1 MPRKAG
7 KNNRNKDY
15 KKYSSQIYDFYDSQ
29 FRMPTFKELTDIF
42 GVNSKDTVS
51 RILDTLVSF
60 GYIAKDSNGK
70 ILPIIEKFKSQNYK
84 PKTKIE
90 KSYLNI
96 KYGLKMLGLVE
107 AGFPSFVD
115 AADMETISLE
125 DWIVKDKNATFM
137 LQVKGESM
145 IDAGIMEGD
154 YVIVERGREPKN
166 NDIVLANI
174 DSGWTL
180 KYYKKDKTGIYLEPA
195 NKKFKI
201 IRPKQDLEIPA
212 VVISVIRKYGK

>member
-1 MPRKAG
+1 MSRKVI
-7 KNNRNKDY
+7 NKDY
-15 KKYSSQIYDFYDSQ
+15 KKHSKEIYDFYDSYY
-29 FRMPTFKELTDIF
+29 RMPSYKELTDIF
-42 GVNSKDTVS
+42 GVSSKDTVF
-51 RILDTLVSF
+51 RIVEVLVNL

-70 ILPIIEKFKSQNYK
+70 LLPIMEKFKSQNFK
-84 PKTKIE
+84 PK
-90 KSYLNI
+90 KSML
-96 KYGLKMLGLVE
+96 KSGLKMLGLVE

-125 DWIVKDKNATFM
+125 DWLIGDKTATFM
-137 LQVKGESM
+137 LKVKGESM

-180 KYYKKDKTGIYLEPA
+180 KYYKKDKTGVFLEPA

-212 VVISVIRKYGK
+212 VVVSVIRKYGR

>member
-1 MPRKAG
+1 MRKVIQ
-7 KNNRNKDY
+7 RDY
-15 KKYSSQIYDFYDSQ
+15 KKLSEKVYEFYHAKY
-29 FRMPTFKELTDIF
+29 RMPSFNELT
-42 GVNSKDTVS
+42 GVFNVSSKDTVS
-51 RILDTLVSF
+51 RIITDLVNLEYLDQD
-60 GYIAKDSNGK
+60 KNGK
-70 ILPIIEKFKSQNYK
+70 LIPTFDKFKSQNYK
-84 PKTKIE
+84 PQKSLSKKII
-90 KSYLNI
+90 KNI
-96 KYGLKMLGLVE
+96 PGLRMLGLVE

-115 AADMETISLE
+115 AEDLETITLD
-125 DWIVKDKNATFM
+125 DWLVGDKTATFM
-137 LQVKGESM
+137 LKVKGESM

-180 KYYKKDKTGIYLEPA
+180 KYYKKDKSGIYLEPA

-212 VVISVIRKYGK
+212 VVVSVVRRYGK